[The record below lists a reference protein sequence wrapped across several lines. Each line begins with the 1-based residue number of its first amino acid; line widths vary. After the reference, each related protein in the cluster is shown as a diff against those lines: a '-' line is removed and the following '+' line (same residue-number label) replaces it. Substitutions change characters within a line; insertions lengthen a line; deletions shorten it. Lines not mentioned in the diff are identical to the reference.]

1 MKANDLL
8 ELAGRNLRESG
19 FRNSLTTVGVAV
31 GVASLVAML
40 SLGAG
45 LQGLVSDRFNRSG
58 LFNTIGVFTARD
70 MRGMERSERR
80 TGIMESKVR
89 PLDADARKEIG
100 ALPNVIEVYPEV
112 RLLTDV
118 SFEGRTLFTS
128 VSGLSPSAK
137 QNEAFEKMHGKFFSG
152 TDAPEA
158 ILHVDFA
165 RDLLTPATAGGADSE
180 SNALPGGPRRGNA
193 PEVTDAQLDSLVGK
207 EIVLHYGERQA
218 VPTPKEEGVRQTGSG
233 GSPQKTAA
241 GADSAGD
248 DAGQTISFSVVRREQ
263 RLRIAGII
271 ESEPYAG
278 ITASSASRV
287 FLPVGLAEKLHPA
300 MASNLRDIMQAKPS
314 ASENYSALIV
324 RVDNPARVEPTQD
337 ALKTMG
343 FRTFS
348 LMDATKSLRR
358 VFVILNLFLAIF
370 GSVALVVASLGI
382 VNTLVMSVLER
393 RREIGVL
400 KALGASDTDV
410 KRLFFVE
417 AGVMGT
423 VGGALG
429 VLLGWLIGRA
439 INFGTNVYLS
449 QQELPHETIV
459 LLPLWLIV
467 GAVAFA
473 IAVSLLSGIY
483 PAARAARLD
492 PVQVLRYEYAGG
504 GASGVV
510 VILGE
515 RCQESSKRG
524 HIVLAEGHTLKLRW
538 RIAQQPHARKLRT
551 VEELPPISPAPPP
564 STSANRNFGSWL
576 RRESG
581 STRLRLG
588 NSQRGRWRGRLGF
601 HQREQQHQEA

>member
-45 LQGLVSDRFNRSG
+45 LQGLVSDRFARSG

-70 MRGMERSERR
+70 MRGMERNERR
-80 TGIMESKVR
+80 TGVMDSNAR
-89 PLDADARKEIG
+89 PLDDGARKEIG
-100 ALPNVIEVYPEV
+100 ALPDVIEVYPEV
-112 RLLTDV
+112 RLLTDI

-137 QNEAFEKMHGKFFSG
+137 QNEAFEKMHGRFFSAP
-152 TDAPEA
+152 DAPEA

-165 RDLLTPATAGGADSE
+165 RDLLAPAPPAGAADS
-180 SNALPGGPRRGNA
+180 SSPLAGRRQDNA

-207 EIVLHYGERQA
+207 EIILHYGERQTVA
-218 VPTPKEEGVRQTGSG
+218 TPGASSG
-233 GSPQKTAA
+233 DSSTAPP
-241 GADSAGD
+241 GNSAAAD
-248 DAGQTISFSVVRREQ
+248 DAGQTVSFSVVRREQ
-263 RLRIAGII
+263 RLRIAGVIDT
-271 ESEPYAG
+271 EPYAG

-314 ASENYSALIV
+314 ASQNYSALIV
-324 RVDNPARVEPTQD
+324 RVDDPARVPATQD
-337 ALKTMG
+337 ALKKMG

-348 LMDATKSLRR
+348 LLDATKSLRR
-358 VFVILNLFLAIF
+358 VFVILDLFLAIF
-370 GSVALVVASLGI
+370 GSVALIVASLGI

-400 KALGASDTDV
+400 KALGASDSDV

-417 AGVMGT
+417 AGVMGS

-439 INFGTNVYLS
+439 INFGTNIYLS
-449 QQELPHETIV
+449 NQELPHETIV
-459 LLPLWLIV
+459 LLPLWLV
-467 GAVAFA
+467 AGAVAFA
-473 IAVSLLSGIY
+473 VAVSLLSGIY

-492 PVQVLRYEYAGG
+492 PVQVLRYE
-504 GASGVV
+504 
-510 VILGE
+510 
-515 RCQESSKRG
+515 
-524 HIVLAEGHTLKLRW
+524 
-538 RIAQQPHARKLRT
+538 
-551 VEELPPISPAPPP
+551 
-564 STSANRNFGSWL
+564 
-576 RRESG
+576 
-581 STRLRLG
+581 
-588 NSQRGRWRGRLGF
+588 
-601 HQREQQHQEA
+601 

>member
-45 LQGLVSDRFNRSG
+45 LQGLVSERFARSG

-70 MRGMERSERR
+70 MRGMERNERR
-80 TGIMESKVR
+80 TGILESNVR
-89 PLDADARKEIG
+89 PLDADARKEIS

-118 SFEGRTLFTS
+118 TFEGRTLFTS
-128 VSGLSPSAK
+128 VSGLSPSARL
-137 QNEAFEKMHGKFFSG
+137 NEAFEKMHGKFFS
-152 TDAPEA
+152 APEAEEA

-165 RDLLTPATAGGADSE
+165 RDLLAPANAPGDSF
-180 SNALPGGPRRGNA
+180 ALPVGPRTGNT
-193 PEVTDAQLDSLVGK
+193 PEVTDAQLDSLLGK

-218 VPTPKEEGVRQTGSG
+218 VPTPAQPPARRSG
-233 GSPQKTAA
+233 RGASAKKLDTAA
-241 GADSAGD
+241 TRADAAANDAAGD
-248 DAGQTISFSVVRREQ
+248 TVSFSVVRRDQ
-263 RLRIAGII
+263 RLRIVGII
-271 ESEPYAG
+271 DTEPYAG
-278 ITASSASRV
+278 ITASSAARV

-324 RVDNPARVEPTQD
+324 RVDDPARVQPAQD
-337 ALKTMG
+337 ALKKMG

-348 LMDATKSLRR
+348 LLDATKSLRR
-358 VFVILNLFLAIF
+358 VFVILDLFLAIF

-400 KALGASDTDV
+400 KALGASDADV

-423 VGGALG
+423 AGGALG

-439 INFGTNVYLS
+439 INFGTNIYLS
-449 QQELPHETIV
+449 QQDLPHETIV
-459 LLPLWLIV
+459 LLPLWLIG
-467 GAVAFA
+467 GAIAFA
-473 IAVSLLSGIY
+473 VAVSLLSGIY

-492 PVQVLRYEYAGG
+492 PVQVLRYE
-504 GASGVV
+504 
-510 VILGE
+510 
-515 RCQESSKRG
+515 
-524 HIVLAEGHTLKLRW
+524 
-538 RIAQQPHARKLRT
+538 
-551 VEELPPISPAPPP
+551 
-564 STSANRNFGSWL
+564 
-576 RRESG
+576 
-581 STRLRLG
+581 
-588 NSQRGRWRGRLGF
+588 
-601 HQREQQHQEA
+601 

>member
-1 MKANDLL
+1 MKANDLV
-8 ELAGRNLRESG
+8 ELAGRNLRESS
-19 FRNSLTTVGVAV
+19 FRNSLTTTGVAV

-45 LQGLVSDRFNRSG
+45 LQGLVSDRFARSG

-80 TGIMESKVR
+80 SGVLESNTR
-89 PLDADARKEIG
+89 PLDEAARKEIT

-118 SFEGRTLFTS
+118 TFEGRTLFTS
-128 VSGLSPSAK
+128 VSGLSPSAR
-137 QNEAFEKMHGKFFSG
+137 QNEAFEKMHGKFFSEPE
-152 TDAPEA
+152 AEEA

-165 RDLLTPATAGGADSE
+165 RDLLAPANTPGDSFP
-180 SNALPGGPRRGNA
+180 LPMGPRTRST

-207 EIVLHYGERQA
+207 EIVLHYGERMPA
-218 VPTPKEEGVRQTGSG
+218 PAPSEATPRAANRSARAQNAAAHS
-233 GSPQKTAA
+233 TAA
-241 GADSAGD
+241 DSAEDDSAGD
-248 DAGQTISFSVVRREQ
+248 TVSFSVVRRER

-271 ESEPYAG
+271 DTEPYAG
-278 ITASSASRV
+278 ITASAASRV

-300 MASNLRDIMQAKPS
+300 QASNLRDIMQAKPS

-324 RVDNPARVEPTQD
+324 RVNDPARVAPIQD
-337 ALKTMG
+337 ALKRMG

-348 LMDATKSLRR
+348 LLDATKSLRR
-358 VFVILNLFLAIF
+358 VFVILDLFLAIF

-400 KALGASDTDV
+400 KALGASDADV

-423 VGGALG
+423 VGGAFG

-439 INFGTNVYLS
+439 INFGTNIYLS
-449 QQELPHETIV
+449 NQDLPHETIV
-459 LLPLWLIV
+459 LLPLWLIF

-473 IAVSLLSGIY
+473 IGVSLLSGIY

-492 PVQVLRYEYAGG
+492 PVQVLRYE
-504 GASGVV
+504 
-510 VILGE
+510 
-515 RCQESSKRG
+515 
-524 HIVLAEGHTLKLRW
+524 
-538 RIAQQPHARKLRT
+538 
-551 VEELPPISPAPPP
+551 
-564 STSANRNFGSWL
+564 
-576 RRESG
+576 
-581 STRLRLG
+581 
-588 NSQRGRWRGRLGF
+588 
-601 HQREQQHQEA
+601 